1 MLRSVA
7 DAKGLVRQTAKPAKN
22 SIDGFTADFKR
33 LGIVFKP
40 DQRAVDREGIINPA
54 SARLRDGSL
63 RLYPRMIAR
72 GNISRIGLFRAHEH
86 NRGALIVDQCG
97 YALKPTAPYE
107 LRDESDG
114 YGCEDPR
121 ITYIPVIDRFV
132 LAYVAFGPRGPEVAV
147 AVSRDGRAWKR
158 LGLVRFQNSTASFA
172 DKDAA
177 FFPEPIISP
186 SGVPSLA
193 LYHRPTLW
201 SLWRKH
207 GKAAVQIIKRS
218 RKAHEHI
225 SIAYISLAAVRK
237 DLRKL
242 CEVRETHPLRLPT
255 AGWGRIKVGGGTPPV
270 RIREGWL
277 SVIHGVDECQ
287 EHRGQNHLRYS
298 AGIIILHAARLD
310 QVIYRSP
317 TPLFVPELPGEI
329 RGKVG
334 HVVFPTAI
342 DPRPDLGDRT
352 FDIYYG
358 MGDSRTGRGRLTLN
372 Q

>member
-1 MLRSVA
+1 M
-7 DAKGLVRQTAKPAKN
+7 RQSAKPSKN
-22 SIDGFTADFKR
+22 SIDGFTADFTR
-33 LGIVFKP
+33 LGVVFKP
-40 DQRAVDREGIINPA
+40 GRRAVDREGTINPA

-72 GNISRIGLFRAHEH
+72 GNISRIGCFRAHESS
-86 NRGALIVDQCG
+86 RGALTLNQCG
-97 YALKPTAPYE
+97 YALIPATPYE

-121 ITYIPVIDRFV
+121 ITYIKVIGRYV
-132 LAYVAFGPRGPEVAV
+132 LAYVAFGPRGPEVAA
-147 AVSRDGRAWKR
+147 AVSRDGVAWKR
-158 LGLVRFQNSTASFA
+158 LGLIRFQYNNASVA

-186 SGVPSLA
+186 SGAPSLA

-225 SIAYISLAAVRK
+225 SIAYIPLAAVRK

-242 CEVRETHPLRLPT
+242 CEVRETHPLHLPA
-255 AGWGRIKVGGGTPPV
+255 AGWGQVKVGGGTPPV

-277 SVIHGVDECQ
+277 SVMHGVDECH

-298 AGIIILHAARLD
+298 AGIIIQDATRLD

-317 TPLFVPELPGEI
+317 TPLFVPELPSEI
-329 RGKVG
+329 RGRVG

-342 DPRPDLGDRT
+342 DPRPDLGERT

-358 MGDSRTGRGRLTLN
+358 MGDRRTGRGRLTLSP
-372 Q
+372 